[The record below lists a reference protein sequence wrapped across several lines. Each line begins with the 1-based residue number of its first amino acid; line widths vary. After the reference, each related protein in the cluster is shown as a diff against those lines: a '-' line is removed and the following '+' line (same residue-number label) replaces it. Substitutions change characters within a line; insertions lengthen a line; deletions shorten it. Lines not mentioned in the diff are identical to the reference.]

1 MATKEIVLN
10 TFAGKKAKLFFRT
23 QRELLLFSDGTFA
36 YKKKNKSDII
46 KLSVSPDQIVCLQ
59 QAKNVLTITLE
70 GSSKKLSFKFHS
82 EREANEWKVSILKFK
97 GE

>member
-10 TFAGKKAKLFFRT
+10 TFAGKKATLFFRT

-46 KLSVSPDQIVCLQ
+46 KM
-59 QAKNVLTITLE
+59 
-70 GSSKKLSFKFHS
+70 
-82 EREANEWKVSILKFK
+82 
-97 GE
+97 